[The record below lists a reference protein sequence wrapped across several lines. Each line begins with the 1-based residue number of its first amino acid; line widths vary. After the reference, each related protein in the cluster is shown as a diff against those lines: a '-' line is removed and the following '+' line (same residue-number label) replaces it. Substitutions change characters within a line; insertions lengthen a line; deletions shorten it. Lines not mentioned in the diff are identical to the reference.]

1 MGGLARRPGAVRMT
15 EHQLADDLHA
25 TSESLVSD
33 AKQVEEIEAQKEHL
47 DADDPRVHLL
57 SARSEK
63 IVRSMAQKAA
73 METALAKQ
81 ATTDDK

>member
-1 MGGLARRPGAVRMT
+1 MAD
-15 EHQLADDLHA
+15 ENLADDLHA
-25 TSESLVSD
+25 TSESIVSD

-63 IVRSMAQKAA
+63 IVRSMVSKAA
-73 METALAKQ
+73 IETALAKE
-81 ATTDDK
+81 ATRRE